1 MDNSEVLAVLDTEDT
16 GRRQTNQ
23 KNTMQHK
30 TISNVDLTKKKIDRQ
45 IKFNNDN

>member
-1 MDNSEVLAVLDTEDT
+1 MVFTMKNSKNEYT
-16 GRRQTNQ
+16 GTRQTNQ